1 MDVGY
6 RRSMC
11 PRLILVIALVAFGC
25 SKKKSEDPPA
35 PGSDA
40 VAAAQPKR
48 SALGAKGGRG
58 GEFSPSTKGFKF
70 QNYGNEEGIENLTPA
85 ALERM
90 FGPGVCAEKDGVE
103 CLLTP
108 AAERWMEQEN
118 EGMDGGHCEGMA
130 TVALLFQLG
139 KLDPKTF
146 GAATAHDL
154 ELAGNRS
161 LQHEIAYWFVTQSLE
176 PMVSAN
182 VQGTPAQIVDKLI
195 EAFESN
201 KDSYTLGFYQ
211 PDRSGGHATT
221 PYAVVDKGNGI
232 SWIMHYDNNF
242 PGEER
247 YIEVDRKAN
256 TWRYRTAA
264 NPAEEAE
271 NYAGDG
277 TTNTLELAPTSIRT
291 GTMKCPFCGEVDAE
305 GGEGARGRRL
315 ITTEGDADLLIVEEG
330 GKRIGHVGGKMV
342 NEIAGADVIET
353 RAYRNSDHEPTYAVP
368 GGKKLTLTLDGAKLA
383 AEQTTDVSL
392 FGPGYTMGVYDV
404 ELEPK
409 AKDTIEVSAD
419 WKEIVYKTD
428 SDETP
433 VIEIGISTTAADY
446 EFEVHALGESG
457 GQRVRI
463 AIDPKAGTMTVE
475 ATAKDGMATY
485 EVEIHRIDDH
495 KEHVFKHKGVSS
507 GPKDRL
513 VFHYQ
518 TWKGNGQP
526 MDTDVDR
533 GGDGT
538 IDDNEDFGDEE

>member
-1 MDVGY
+1 MY
-6 RRSMC
+6 SRSFL
-11 PRLILVIALVAFGC
+11 LIGALAALGC
-25 SKKKSEDPPA
+25 SKKKSEDAPA
-35 PGSDA
+35 SGSDD
-40 VAAAQPKR
+40 VPSAQPKR
-48 SALGAKGGRG
+48 AALGAKGGRG

-70 QNYGNEEGIENLTPA
+70 QNYGNEDGVENLTPGS
-85 ALERM
+85 LERM
-90 FGPGVCAEKDGVE
+90 FGPGVCAEKDGDD
-103 CLLTP
+103 CLLSP
-108 AAERWMEQEN
+108 AAERWMEQQN
-118 EGMDGGHCEGMA
+118 DGMNGGHCEGMA

-154 ELAGNRS
+154 ELVGNRS
-161 LQHEIAYWFVTQSLE
+161 LQHEIAYWFVTQAVE
-176 PMVSAN
+176 PMASAS
-182 VQGTPAQIVDKLI
+182 VQGTPAEIVDKLI

-221 PYAVVDKGNGI
+221 PYAVVDKGNGV

-247 YIEVDRKAN
+247 FIEVDRKAN

-271 NYAGDG
+271 NYSGDA
-277 TTNTLELAPTSIRT
+277 TTKTLELSPTSVRT
-291 GTMKCPFCGEVDAE
+291 GTLACPFCGDVDAP
-305 GGEGARGRRL
+305 GEGTRGRRL
-315 ITTEGDADLLIVEEG
+315 ITAEGDADLLIVEEG
-330 GKRIGHVGGKMV
+330 GKRIGHAGGVLV

-368 GGKKLTLTLDGAKLA
+368 AGKKLTLTLDGAKLA

-409 AKDTIEVSAD
+409 AKDMIEVSAD

-446 EFEVHALGESG
+446 EFEVHALGETG
-457 GQRVRI
+457 GQRVRL

-475 ATAKDGMATY
+475 ATAKDGAATY
-485 EVEIHRIDDH
+485 EVEIRRIDDH

-513 VFHYQ
+513 VFHYK

-526 MDTDVDR
+526 MDADVDR

-538 IDDNEDFGDEE
+538 IDENEDFGDEE